1 MDDPERRPPSK
12 TQRKKAMHALQS
24 LGETLVD
31 LSADQLGRLDLPE
44 ELHDAVAE
52 AGRIRSRE
60 GRRRQLQ
67 YIGRLMRGVETE
79 QIAER
84 LALLQGESDAAK
96 AEFHAL
102 ERWRARLLADDAALT
117 DWLAAHPGCDAQLLR
132 QLIRNA
138 RRETTEGKP
147 PRASRALFRLL
158 REARQTSQID
168 H

>member
-1 MDDPERRPPSK
+1 MDEPEQRPPSK

-24 LGETLVD
+24 LGERLVD
-31 LSADQLGRLDLPE
+31 LSAEQLERMDLPE
-44 ELHDAVAE
+44 ALHDAVMA

-67 YIGRLMRGVETE
+67 YIGRLMRDAETE
-79 QIAER
+79 AIAER
-84 LALLQGESDAAK
+84 LALLQGESEAAK
-96 AEFHAL
+96 AEFHAI

-117 DWLAAHPGCDAQLLR
+117 DWLATHPGSDAQLLR

-138 RRETTEGKP
+138 RRETMEGKP

-158 REARQTSQID
+158 REARQS
-168 H
+168 

>member
-1 MDDPERRPPSK
+1 MEEVTQRPPSK

-24 LGETLVD
+24 LGEALVE
-31 LSADQLGRLDLPE
+31 LSADQLDRLDLPE
-44 ELHDAVAE
+44 TLHDAVVE

-60 GRRRQLQ
+60 GLRRQLQ
-67 YIGRLMRGVETE
+67 YIGRLMRDVDAER
-79 QIAER
+79 IAEG

-117 DWLAAHPGCDAQLLR
+117 DWLAANPSSDAQQLR
-132 QLIRNA
+132 QLIRKA

-158 REARQTSQID
+158 REARQS
-168 H
+168 

>member
-1 MDDPERRPPSK
+1 MDELAQRPPSK

-24 LGETLVD
+24 LGEKLVE
-31 LSADQLGRLDLPE
+31 LSADQLDRLDLPE
-44 ELHDAVAE
+44 ALHDAVVE

-67 YIGRLMRGVETE
+67 YIGRLMRGVDSER
-79 QIAER
+79 IAEA

-117 DWLAAHPGCDAQLLR
+117 DWLAANPGSDAQLLR

-158 REARQTSQID
+158 RQARQS
-168 H
+168 